1 MQYNGW
7 SSKNKTLLIAL
18 SVWYNKYIYFH
29 VKMGHNFVYYL
40 MSYIINKCFT
50 LDVFS
55 AVKAIYIF

>member
-1 MQYNGW
+1 
-7 SSKNKTLLIAL
+7 
-18 SVWYNKYIYFH
+18 
-29 VKMGHNFVYYL
+29 MGHNFVYYL